1 MTILNEIQLIKQ
13 SEPATPPAGEVVL
26 YVGTDGVLYAKDS
39 TGTVHKITS

>member
-26 YVGTDGVLYAKDS
+26 YVGTDNTLYARDS
-39 TGTVHKITS
+39 NGTIYKIN